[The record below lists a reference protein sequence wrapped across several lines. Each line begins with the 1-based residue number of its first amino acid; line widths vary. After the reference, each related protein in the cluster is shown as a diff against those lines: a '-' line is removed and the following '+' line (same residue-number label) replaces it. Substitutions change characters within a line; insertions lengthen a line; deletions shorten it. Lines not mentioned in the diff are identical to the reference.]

1 MMYQLQFESSHHL
14 TEEDDHTLVVDD
26 YEDVG
31 SMYMLVLQDGSRQSV
46 GKQLIESIEETSG

>member
-1 MMYQLQFESSHHL
+1 MYQLQFGSPHHL
-14 TEEDDHTLVVDD
+14 TDEDERTLVVNE

-46 GKQLIESIEETSG
+46 GKQLIESIEETGG